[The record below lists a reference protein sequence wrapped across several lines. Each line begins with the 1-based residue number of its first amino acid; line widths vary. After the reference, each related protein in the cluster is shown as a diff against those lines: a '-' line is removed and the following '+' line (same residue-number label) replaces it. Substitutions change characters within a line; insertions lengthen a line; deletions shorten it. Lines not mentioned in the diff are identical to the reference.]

1 VVASSSLLSSQQD
14 LQNNQYHTVSKNG
27 KAVHSRGQS
36 GMIGY
41 TQQYETNKVRGS
53 TSREE
58 GGSQYRRN
66 QTNLASSNF

>member
-1 VVASSSLLSSQQD
+1 
-14 LQNNQYHTVSKNG
+14 
-27 KAVHSRGQS
+27 
-36 GMIGY
+36 MIGY